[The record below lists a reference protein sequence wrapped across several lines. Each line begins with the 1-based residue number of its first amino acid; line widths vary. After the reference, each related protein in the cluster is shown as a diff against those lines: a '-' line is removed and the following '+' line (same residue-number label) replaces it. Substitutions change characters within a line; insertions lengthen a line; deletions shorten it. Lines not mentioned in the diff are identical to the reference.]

1 MQLSLTAWLDEPSTE
16 RGLFFARERDGW
28 DLHTYAD
35 LARSIGGA
43 QGQIEA
49 AVPESGRPV
58 VIILP
63 TGPAFVS
70 AFIATILAGS
80 TACPLPPPGPLQT
93 EDYTAY
99 LSGILTAARPSLIVT
114 DARHAAVV
122 REAAAQTGLGM
133 PVLELAEAQADP
145 HPRPLAELA
154 LLQFTSGSNGRPR
167 GVRVTPSNLNANIA
181 SIGRWIGASR
191 EDAGVSWLPLFHD
204 MGLIGALLTPI
215 AINGSMYLMRPG
227 QFIRRP
233 ARWLECIAE
242 RGAHFTVSPPFGFA
256 FARRR
261 VKDAEL
267 EGWDFSRWRHAIV
280 AAERLDGP
288 VLGAFRD
295 WLAPYG
301 FRPETF
307 RPAYGLAENTLAVTG
322 TPEGTTPPVVHVAA
336 DTLAPGE
343 AVEVHEQRSLADEGP
358 LGEGAGWLVGSGV
371 PHPGIGVEIRDDDGD
386 PLPDGH
392 LGEIHVIGP
401 SVADGYEGATDI
413 GSTRFGAG
421 GLSTG
426 DAGFVIDGELY
437 VVGRMGDSLK
447 VHGRAVFME
456 DLEAEIRAAP
466 GVPKAQIAAVSGVGS
481 AGATI
486 CALVEAPAGDWV
498 DAVADAV
505 RRATAGTYTVR
516 VYAARRGSIMR
527 TSSGKP
533 RRRPMWR
540 ALMDGTL
547 QPTLA
552 LELRTGVADE
562 RPVEAV
568 EATA

>member
-1 MQLSLTAWLDEPSTE
+1 MQLSLTAWLDDPSTE
-16 RGLFFARERDGW
+16 RGLYFARERDGW
-28 DLHTYAD
+28 DLHAYAD
-35 LARSIGGA
+35 LALAIGGA
-43 QGQIEA
+43 QAQIEDA
-49 AVPESGRPV
+49 LSVRGRPV

-63 TGPAFVS
+63 TGPDFVA

-80 TACPLPPPGPLQT
+80 TACPLPPPGPLQAD
-93 EDYTAY
+93 DYGDYVA
-99 LSGILTAARPSLIVT
+99 GILAAADPSLIVT
-114 DARHAAVV
+114 DHRHAAVV
-122 REAAAQTGLGM
+122 RDAAAAAGLGT
-133 PVLELAEAQADP
+133 PVLELAAAQAEP
-145 HPRPLAELA
+145 APRPLAELS

-167 GVRVTPSNLNANIA
+167 GVRVTPENLNANIDV
-181 SIGRWIGASR
+181 IGRWIGATK

-227 QFIRRP
+227 QFVRRP

-242 RGAHFTVSPPFGFA
+242 RGAQYTVSPPFGFA

-261 VKDAEL
+261 VKEADL
-267 EGWDFSRWRHAIV
+267 EGWDFSNWRIAIV
-280 AAERLDGP
+280 AAERLDAP
-288 VLGAFRD
+288 LLGAFRD

-322 TPEGTTPPVVHVAA
+322 TPDRTTPPVVHVAP

-343 AVEVHEQRSLADEGP
+343 PVEVHEQRSLADSRA
-358 LGEGAGWLVGSGV
+358 LGQGAGWLVGSGV
-371 PHPGIGVEIRDDDGD
+371 PHPGVGVEIRDDDGA

-392 LGEIHVIGP
+392 LGEIHVTGP
-401 SVADGYEGATDI
+401 SVADGYQGATDI
-413 GSTRFGAG
+413 GSTRFDED

-456 DLEAEIRAAP
+456 DLEAEIHAAP
-466 GVPKAQIAAVSGVGS
+466 GVPKGQIAAVSGVGPD
-481 AGATI
+481 GATI
-486 CALVEAPAGDWV
+486 CALVEAAPGEWV
-498 DAVADAV
+498 ESVADAV
-505 RRATAGTYTVR
+505 RRATAGSYTVR
-516 VYAARRGSIMR
+516 VYAARKGSIMR

-547 QPTLA
+547 DPALA
-552 LELRTGVADE
+552 LEVRTE
-562 RPVEAV
+562 EAV
-568 EATA
+568 APA